1 MEADAMRTVPG
12 EVIGQSLEEKLTSKI
27 HSCANTLLADQ
38 TFHEI
43 YIYILIHI
51 YLDSSV
57 EALTLE
63 FENQGRKVARLRPL
77 GVILYLFSTKACFL
91 RCFKDI

>member
-43 YIYILIHI
+43 YIYI
-51 YLDSSV
+51 Y
-57 EALTLE
+57 
-63 FENQGRKVARLRPL
+63 
-77 GVILYLFSTKACFL
+77 
-91 RCFKDI
+91 